1 MPTDIEDNVS
11 LTKVHFLESVAILI
25 QFLLDVMATV
35 RIRCILKEKRLI
47 VDEASKYVGHHSLA
61 VGGVSEIGLQR
72 ALKGTD

>member
-1 MPTDIEDNVS
+1 
-11 LTKVHFLESVAILI
+11 
-25 QFLLDVMATV
+25 MATV